1 MPQEK
6 SEIFMCHKNMK
17 IDYIIMKDTQINI
30 IHKLI
35 Y

>member
-17 IDYIIMKDTQINI
+17 IDYIIDTQINI